1 MAKSDS
7 FYNQIVTEVDNLLEE
22 YGAKFTIRTQG
33 SIDPVTFAE
42 TPGSTRTAFGVV
54 NNSELGSTLAM
65 QLNAIASTNNENNAK
80 AVLLLSP
87 TAAPQALEEVMVDG
101 RWYSLGKVKPVRPA
115 EVTLLYSLELA
126 S

>member
-1 MAKSDS
+1 MAQSDS
-7 FYNQIVTEVDNLLEE
+7 FYNDIVTEVEAILEE
-22 YGAKFTIRTQG
+22 FGAEYTIRTQ
-33 SIDPVTFAE
+33 SQLDPVTFAE

-54 NNSELGSTLAM
+54 NNSEIGSTLAM

-115 EVTLLYSLELA
+115 DVTVLYTLELA